1 MTKLRD
7 KMKEEMALR
16 HFAPGTQ
23 SQYLRAVIKLAVY
36 YNKSPAKL
44 SEQELRAFLLFMAK
58 QEHCSAST
66 YNVMLHGLKFFYRT
80 VLGNKILAFEFP
92 CMREAQRLPDIL
104 SQEEVTLI
112 IKATRNI
119 KHRTLLILIYG
130 AGLRA
135 SEAGSLR
142 ARDIDRDRRC
152 IHIREG
158 KGRKDR
164 YVPLSPVMLNALQDY
179 WKACRVRE
187 AKTDNPLIFPGDQG
201 SALSASSVGAIYTRS
216 KKQVGIQKQGGV
228 HALRHAFATHS
239 LEAGADLYAI
249 NKILGHAAMSSTVRY
264 LRMTDKTLQMVES
277 PVERL
282 NL

>member
-7 KMKEEMALR
+7 KMKEEMVLR
-16 HFAPGTQ
+16 NFAPGTQ
-23 SQYLRAVIKLAVY
+23 SQYLRAVINLAVY
-36 YNKSPAKL
+36 YNRCPSKL
-44 SEQELRAFLLFMAK
+44 TEQELRAYLLFVIK
-58 QEHCSAST
+58 QRHYSPST
-66 YNVMLHGLKFFYRT
+66 HNVMLHGLKFFYRT
-80 VLGNKILAFEFP
+80 VLGNKILTLELP
-92 CMREAQRLPDIL
+92 RMREAQRLPDIL

-112 IKATRNI
+112 IKSMHNI
-119 KHRTLLILIYG
+119 KHRTLLIMIYG

-142 ARDIDRDRRC
+142 VRDIDRDRRC
-152 IHIREG
+152 IHVREG

-179 WKACRVRE
+179 WKACRLKE
-187 AKTDNPLIFPGDQG
+187 AKTDNPLIFPGARG
-201 SALSASSVGAIYTRS
+201 SALSASSVGALYTWG
-216 KKQVGIQKQGGV
+216 KQQVGIQKKGGV
-228 HALRHAFATHS
+228 HSLRHAFATHS

-249 NKILGHAAMSSTVRY
+249 QQILGHASMSSTVRY
-264 LRMTDKTLQMVES
+264 LRMTDKTLQMIQS